1 MKNIYLIRRML
12 RSIGDAVGTEP
23 LISLASEKLQELDID
38 GELWVQY
45 DDQNANFFHG
55 HPLVSK
61 ILISNQ
67 QPPADARLVLDIS
80 TADECPSMKSLCAGG
95 KVNAT
100 ALFCEAASVD
110 GHPLVYD
117 WRPPQLYYTTEE
129 IERIRFIRRGFAKKK
144 IVLQVQGG
152 KWWKMYPYLKKVIA
166 ELIKSDYYVFVTS
179 NEPIPFSIEGIVPLV
194 ALSHRE
200 LMVWLEVMD
209 LMIGFDSGPTH
220 IAAAVGTR
228 TYGIYGPTDPQE
240 ILGPYGPHVSWNT
253 LDFKCTRK
261 HCWMKPCAKLYC
273 LRSLSPWDIL
283 EDIEGAI
290 QENYKNPQVDEGPNT
305 SYGFS
310 PPLLVSNGEHM
321 LRKQRVDQSTAIVA
335 RNILQSREH
344 SPVDSRKSTGP
355 SIPVVAP
362 KVSKP
367 KKVKKGSYVSPTRLS
382 IMDSISNL
390 PHPLVGVLTLGGVGD
405 DILRLNV
412 LKKYLRNLKMQ
423 IGDFHTCYIVRDHA
437 VLFEQQPFIDTTVS
451 IGARTSHFA
460 TAEYLRSACD
470 ILVDVRYVGKVITNF
485 QYSAYGS
492 KVSWED
498 TWGGVFHRHPN
509 GARALER
516 FGRHY
521 MHILGESLGIEC
533 PEYDLPLVDAPVE
546 GLPEKFVVISNGTDG
561 TLDAFQQTKSFPIA
575 TLEIL
580 CAELQ
585 ILNLPVVEIGSD
597 ISQKLSIPGTID
609 LVGKTTLPQLFFV
622 LRKATSIL
630 CNEGGIAHIAAALNK
645 RAVVGF
651 GPTWSPFWRY
661 ECHTNLWA
669 GVCEPCWFTHC
680 DWYFNCLKGTG
691 LGSRCM
697 AALTIEELVNGICNT
712 R

>member
-12 RSIGDAVGTEP
+12 SSIGDAVGTEP
-23 LISLASEKLQELDID
+23 LISLASEKLQELDVD

-117 WRPPQLYYTTEE
+117 WRSPQLYYTTEE

-144 IVLQVQGG
+144 IVLQVHGG

-166 ELIKSDYYVFVTS
+166 ELIKSDYHVFVTS

-200 LMVWLEVMD
+200 LMVWLGVMD

-290 QENYKNPQVDEGPNT
+290 QENYKNPQVDEGPST

-310 PPLLVSNGEHM
+310 LPLLVGNGEHM

-335 RNILQSREH
+335 RNILQSQ
-344 SPVDSRKSTGP
+344 
-355 SIPVVAP
+355 
-362 KVSKP
+362 
-367 KKVKKGSYVSPTRLS
+367 KVKKSSYNVPPHLDTIEGVSS
-382 IMDSISNL
+382 L

-412 LKKYLRNLKMQ
+412 LKKYLHNLKVQM
-423 IGDFHTCYIVRDHA
+423 GDFHTCYVVRGHK
-437 VLFEQQPFIDTTVS
+437 VLFEQQPFIDSTVS
-451 IGARTSHFA
+451 IGARTSHFSA
-460 TAEYLRSACD
+460 AEFLRSACD

-485 QYSAYGS
+485 RFSVYGS
-492 KVSWED
+492 SVQWED
-498 TWGGVFHRHPN
+498 TWGGVFHRHPS
-509 GARALER
+509 GARELER

-521 MHILGESLGIEC
+521 MDILGESLGVEC
-533 PEYDLPLVDAPVE
+533 REYDLSLVDAPVE
-546 GLPEKFVVISNGTDG
+546 GLPEKFVVISNGTDA
-561 TLDAFQQTKSFPIA
+561 TLDAFQQTKSFPIE

-585 ILNLPVVEIGSD
+585 MLNLPVVEIGSD
-597 ISQKLSIPGTID
+597 VSQKLSIPGTID

-651 GPTWSPFWRY
+651 GPTWSSFWKY

-691 LGSRCM
+691 LGSTCM
-697 AALTIEELVNGICNT
+697 AALTVEELVNGILNN